1 MDFYEVLYSILFFNL
16 TFYLVNLINFNK
28 IKHIFKF
35 CSFLVLCTLKV
46 VKYRIINIYYKFYN
60 KYVNNYMIYDKIN
73 NIIKIE
79 YKINHKKYIFC
90 QELGKIKT
98 TRILNCSY
106 KNEDK
111 TEELM
116 LFLGPNKDFHGQKFC
131 PKFMGYDELE
141 INYFTEEFEIETKI
155 YNKDDNILL

>member
-1 MDFYEVLYSILFFNL
+1 MELYEILCSIIFFNL

-28 IKHIFKF
+28 IKNFFNI
-35 CSFLVLCTLKV
+35 CSFLVLCALKV
-46 VKYRIINIYYKFYN
+46 VKYKTINLYN
-60 KYVNNYMIYDKIN
+60 KYFNNYIVYDKNN

-79 YKINHKKYIFC
+79 YKIKHKKYIFC

-116 LFLGPNKDFHGQKFC
+116 LFLGPNKDFHGQKFFC
-131 PKFMGYDELE
+131 PRFMGYDELE
-141 INYFTEEFEIETKI
+141 INYFTEDFEIETKI